1 MKLFLSIFLRL
12 CLIITLT
19 IITQIGGVI
28 YLIYK
33 PLGIYISKK
42 IKNKYFQLFARLVT
56 FVAIYSL
63 FSALIVPIIAKK
75 AFNRVPLPYF
85 STEKLPLKPLLL
97 LTCLANR
104 HYVRVS
110 LYEVMKKQ
118 TLIMRQKYVDTEI
131 VYLDA
136 NFPFFDR
143 FPLLPHL
150 SHNDG
155 KKLDLA
161 FLYTDKQTG
170 RRVNASPS
178 SSGYGVCEEPKQNE
192 INRPNECAEKGYW
205 QYSFLTKIVS
215 QSQKDSFVFDAEAT
229 KIFITLLINDN
240 RIGKVL
246 IETHLKNR
254 LHLQGEPKI
263 RLQGCIS
270 VRHDDH
276 FHIQLQ

>member
-1 MKLFLSIFLRL
+1 MKLLLSVFFRV
-12 CLIITLT
+12 CLVVLLT
-19 IITQIGGVI
+19 VITQIGGVI

-33 PLGIYISKK
+33 PLGIYINKK
-42 IKNKYFQLFARLVT
+42 ITHKYFQLFARLAA
-56 FVAIYSL
+56 FMAIYCF
-63 FSALIVPIIAKK
+63 FSILIVPLIAQKV
-75 AFNRVPLPYF
+75 FNRVPLPYF
-85 STEKLPLKPLLL
+85 STEKLPLKPQLL
-97 LTCLANR
+97 LTCFANR
-104 HYVRVS
+104 HYVRVAM
-110 LYEVMKKQ
+110 YEVMKKQ
-118 TLIMRQKYVDTEI
+118 TLIMRKKYANTEI

-136 NFPFFDR
+136 NFPFFDG

-161 FLYTDKQTG
+161 FLYTDQQTG
-170 RRVNASPS
+170 QRINASPS
-178 SSGYGVCEEPKQNE
+178 TIGYGVCEEPKQNE
-192 INRPNECAEKGYW
+192 INRPKECAEKGYW

-215 QSQKDSFVFDAEAT
+215 QSQKDLFVFDAAAT
-229 KIFITLLINDN
+229 KYFIKLLINDK
-240 RIGKVL
+240 RVGKIL

-254 LHLQGEPKI
+254 LALQNEPKI